1 MAEQIHSVSRWSKRR
16 SFTHSLT
23 VTVTHSHSSVRWLAF
38 GGHSLTHSLTHCHP
52 LTVFTEYNDDE
63 RTNERTSTLLWSP
76 IIDRSVVRSFVRSFV
91 CLPSFVVRCSS
102 SSFVCHHSLPSFV
115 RSFVRRRRCCSFVFA
130 FFAFVV
136 CRSLVGSFVV
146 RSFVHQTR
154 VSTDLPLRFVRCP
167 LRFVC
172 PLVRLF
178 SSPPPFVVVVV
189 VVAAAA
195 VVVVVTGW
203 LAGRLQLV
211 AFEVFKEVLR

>member
-102 SSFVCHHSLPSFV
+102 SSFVCHHSFAIVRSFIRSSSSLLFVCLCLLCLCCLSFVGWFVRRSFV
-115 RSFVRRRRCCSFVFA
+115 RSPNARVHRPATSFCSLSPSLRMSVGAFVFISAAVRRRRRCC
-130 FFAFVV
+130 
-136 CRSLVGSFVV
+136 CCCCCCGGG
-146 RSFVHQTR
+146 
-154 VSTDLPLRFVRCP
+154 D
-167 LRFVC
+167 
-172 PLVRLF
+172 
-178 SSPPPFVVVVV
+178 
-189 VVAAAA
+189 
-195 VVVVVTGW
+195 G
-203 LAGRLQLV
+203 LAGWPL
-211 AFEVFKEVLR
+211 AACGI